1 MGNPDSKIKNNSKTI
16 LIQLPKI
23 DYFKGENINGEI
35 ILNVELIPLSFH
47 QINISLYLNE
57 GWYYE
62 TGGEDS
68 TLYSEKNE
76 IVLKS
81 FQLNVRELLN
91 KNPNQEL
98 ITLNQGNYY
107 LPFNYKLSTL
117 ISPSCEYYMNS
128 GRGFL
133 RYYLKA
139 ELISPYNNSGE
150 KNEIYEQLL
159 IVKSP
164 PKILKSPLVFTKES
178 NVKKWGLLN
187 KGNTILHVTYYKN
200 YGVFDEMVPITVTVD
215 NSKGDLDVT
224 LIKVTLIRNIN
235 FLKFKNN
242 SSFYFKSHAIELKS
256 NVCIKKNCKE
266 TFNYQINLR
275 DNNLKKKNFYK
286 IDDPYSDN
294 IDLNYLLPTVNGN
307 LIRCDYVIKISCE
320 FESLVTYNN
329 RPRVFLP
336 LNIGHPGKDDINDSI
351 LNHKGE
357 SFVDMEELKPEKDKM
372 YNDFVV
378 VEDSLNDNKN
388 ECKSE
393 IVEHKINPNDSEVN
407 ENSIPFKSMPHFGE
421 YGIGNNNYEKN
432 TFNQNNDIN
441 YNYNQYQ
448 SINSK
453 NNYTSYDNQNSKIN
467 YNYNDNQ
474 NNYHENDINY
484 NLNDNLNNNTN
495 NNQINNYQ
503 NNLYENSINNLNNN
517 TNNNQINNYQ
527 NNLYENSINNQNY
540 NTNNNQINNYQNN
553 SHENSINNQNYNTNN
568 NQINNYQNNLY
579 ENSINNLNND
589 TNNNQIN
596 NYQNNLYENSI
607 NNQNYNTNNNQINN
621 YQNNLYENSIK
632 KKNDN
637 TNNSLNINSNFIP
650 YNSSNNNIHNGNYIN
665 EESQNY
671 NQNNYSNY
679 NLNINSK
686 QNFDE
691 ESHSNMKNKKEKKID
706 ELKSNN
712 SNNIIE
718 EFLNSTHLN
727 NESINF
733 NSNNYIEEFL
743 NGPYK
748 INNNDEND
756 NNEN

>member
-453 NNYTSYDNQNSKIN
+453 NNYISYDNQNSKII
-467 YNYNDNQ
+467 YNDNQ

-495 NNQINNYQ
+495 NNQINNHQ

-527 NNLYENSINNQNY
+527 NNLYEK
-540 NTNNNQINNYQNN
+540 
-553 SHENSINNQNYNTNN
+553 
-568 NQINNYQNNLY
+568 
-579 ENSINNLNND
+579 
-589 TNNNQIN
+589 
-596 NYQNNLYENSI
+596 
-607 NNQNYNTNNNQINN
+607 
-621 YQNNLYENSIK
+621 SIK

-691 ESHSNMKNKKEKKID
+691 ESHSNMKNEKEKKID